1 MDVSARIAHHVAGTT
16 AEDIPDAALEAAKR
30 SLLDA
35 IGVSVAA
42 SGLAPEC
49 LPFVRLARAE
59 GAAPV
64 CSVLGLDERTSPS
77 AAVFAN
83 GAFAHALD
91 FEDAHDPSLS
101 HPNAQTVPVLLAL
114 AESEGGISGRD
125 FLAAQAVGCDLT
137 CRLSLALGQVMAARG
152 WYPPS
157 LLAGFGATAAAANL
171 LRLDERQTLDAF
183 SLVLGQ
189 LGSHGQILGSTGSVI
204 RSVRDAFPAQAA
216 LVSALLARDGVPGFD
231 APFEGAGGLCSTY
244 AGGEGDLAAALDS
257 LGSEYAGAGIS
268 FKPWP
273 SCRATHAFVE
283 GALRLRAE
291 GVGPEEIEAIA
302 LTGSPKATGMVAEPR
317 ELKLRPRTLVEAKFS
332 IYFTVALA
340 FEAGS
345 VTLDSFTTERLAD
358 PHVSS
363 LAERISFSAD
373 ERIGIDAGRI
383 EVTTRDGRTLV
394 ADVPVAPGSPGNPIS
409 DEGLVAKFL
418 TCTAHAAAPRDEADW
433 AALAQRILTL
443 EMFDDVAAALAV

>member
-1 MDVSARIAHHVAGTT
+1 M
-16 AEDIPDAALEAAKR
+16 
-30 SLLDA
+30 
-35 IGVSVAA
+35 SVAA

-64 CSVLGLDERTSPS
+64 CSILGFDERTSPS
-77 AAVFAN
+77 AARASLN
-83 GAFAHALD
+83 GALAHALD

-137 CRLSLALGQVMAARG
+137 CRLSLALGQVLAARG

-231 APFEGAGGLCSTY
+231 APFEGPGGLCSTY
-244 AGGEGDLAAALDS
+244 AGGEGDLAAALDT

-283 GALRLRAE
+283 GALGSGR
-291 GVGPEEIEAIA
+291 
-302 LTGSPKATGMVAEPR
+302 TGSPRMR
-317 ELKLRPRTLVEAKFS
+317 S
-332 IYFTVALA
+332 
-340 FEAGS
+340 
-345 VTLDSFTTERLAD
+345 
-358 PHVSS
+358 
-363 LAERISFSAD
+363 
-373 ERIGIDAGRI
+373 
-383 EVTTRDGRTLV
+383 TRSR
-394 ADVPVAPGSPGNPIS
+394 
-409 DEGLVAKFL
+409 
-418 TCTAHAAAPRDEADW
+418 
-433 AALAQRILTL
+433 
-443 EMFDDVAAALAV
+443 

>member
-1 MDVSARIAHHVAGTT
+1 METV
-16 AEDIPDAALEAAKR
+16 PDGALEAAKR

-35 IGVSVAA
+35 TGVSVAA

-59 GAAPV
+59 RAAPI
-64 CSVLGLDERTSPS
+64 CSILGFGERTSPS

-83 GAFAHALD
+83 GALAHALD

-114 AESEGGISGRD
+114 AESEGGVSGRD

-137 CRLSLALGQVMAARG
+137 CRLSLALGQILSARG

-171 LRLDERQTLDAF
+171 LGLDERQTLDAF

-231 APFEGAGGLCSTY
+231 SPFEGPGGLCSAY
-244 AGGEGDLAAALDS
+244 AGGDTDLAAALAT
-257 LGSEYAGAGIS
+257 LGSEYAGAEIS

-291 GVGPEEIEAIA
+291 GV
-302 LTGSPKATGMVAEPR
+302 
-317 ELKLRPRTLVEAKFS
+317 
-332 IYFTVALA
+332 
-340 FEAGS
+340 
-345 VTLDSFTTERLAD
+345 
-358 PHVSS
+358 SS
-363 LAERISFSAD
+363 D
-373 ERIGIDAGRI
+373 
-383 EVTTRDGRTLV
+383 
-394 ADVPVAPGSPGNPIS
+394 
-409 DEGLVAKFL
+409 
-418 TCTAHAAAPRDEADW
+418 
-433 AALAQRILTL
+433 
-443 EMFDDVAAALAV
+443 